1 MAQKNTQRELL
12 KAQKEQEAHKRTR
25 ALLIGIFAI
34 VAAILLI
41 YFLPRLLNASKV
53 SGYANQNGRSVG
65 DPNAPVKVVEFSN
78 FGCSHCRTF
87 ALEKEE
93 QFIKDYVDTG
103 KVYFTFSVFQFNEE
117 DETIK
122 AAEAAYCAGE
132 QNKFFEMHK
141 VLFENSTFSG
151 AFADKSVTSYAKQVG
166 LDVDAFNQCL
176 ESDSQLVNVR
186 ADTQNARDL
195 GVTGTPM
202 FDVNGTIVY
211 STTLEET
218 INTALANAGK

>member
-41 YFLPRLLNASKV
+41 YFLPRLLNTSQV

-87 ALEKEE
+87 ALENEE

-103 KVYFTFSVFQFNEE
+103 KVYFTFSVFQFNE

-122 AAEAAYCAGE
+122 AAEASYCAGE

-151 AFADKSVTSYAKQVG
+151 AFADKSITSYAKQVG
-166 LDVDAFNQCL
+166 LDMTAFNQCL
-176 ESDSQLVNVR
+176 DSDAQLDDVR

-211 STTLEET
+211 STTLNET
-218 INTALANAGK
+218 IDAALAAAGK

>member
-12 KAQKEQEAHKRTR
+12 KAQKEQEARKRTTG
-25 ALLIGIFAI
+25 LLIGALVLV
-34 VAAILLI
+34 VAVLLV
-41 YFLPRLLNASKV
+41 YFLPRLLNTSKV
-53 SGYANQNGRSVG
+53 VGYANQNGRSVG

-93 QFIKDYVDTG
+93 QFVKDYVETG
-103 KVYFTFSVFQFNEE
+103 KVYFTFSVFQFNE
-117 DETIK
+117 DDTIK

-141 VLFENSTFSG
+141 VLFDNSTFAG
-151 AFADKSVTSYAKQVG
+151 AFADNSITSYAKQVG
-166 LDVDAFNQCL
+166 LDMTAFNQCL
-176 ESDSQLVNVR
+176 ASDAQLDDVR
-186 ADTQNARDL
+186 ADTENARNL

-218 INTALANAGK
+218 IDAALAAAGK

>member
-1 MAQKNTQRELL
+1 MAQKNSERELL
-12 KAQKEQEAHKRTR
+12 KAQREREARKRTTG
-25 ALLIGIFAI
+25 LLIGAFVL
-34 VAAILLI
+34 VAAVLLI
-41 YFLPRLLNASKV
+41 YFLPKLLDTSKV

-93 QFIKDYVDTG
+93 QFVKDYVETG
-103 KVYFTFSVFQFNEE
+103 KVYFTYSVFQFTE
-117 DETIK
+117 DLTLN
-122 AAEAAYCAGE
+122 ASEAAYCAGE
-132 QNKFFEMHK
+132 QNRFLEMQK
-141 VLFENSTFSG
+141 ILFENATYPG
-151 AFADKSVTSYAKQVG
+151 AFADSSIASYAEQIG
-166 LDVDAFNQCL
+166 LDMTKFNQCL
-176 ESDSQLVNVR
+176 ESDAQLEAIR
-186 ADTQNARDL
+186 SDTQTAKDL

-218 INTALANAGK
+218 VQAALAAAGY

>member
-12 KAQKEQEAHKRTR
+12 KTQREQEARKRTR
-25 ALLIGIFAI
+25 GLLIGVVVL

-41 YFLPRLLNASKV
+41 YFLPRLLNASQV

-87 ALEKEE
+87 ALENEE

-103 KVYFTFSVFQFNEE
+103 KVYFTFSVFQFNE
-117 DETIK
+117 DETLK

-141 VLFENSTFSG
+141 VLFENSTFAG
-151 AFADKSVTSYAKQVG
+151 AFADSSIASYAKQVG
-166 LDVDAFNQCL
+166 LEVAAFNQCL
-176 ESDSQLVNVR
+176 ESDAQLDDVR
-186 ADTQNARDL
+186 ADTENARNL

-218 INTALANAGK
+218 IDAALAAAGK

>member
-12 KAQKEQEAHKRTR
+12 KAQKEQEARKRTTG
-25 ALLIGIFAI
+25 LLIGALVFV
-34 VAAILLI
+34 VAVLLVD
-41 YFLPRLLNASKV
+41 FLPRLLNTSKV
-53 SGYANQNGRSVG
+53 VGYANQNGRSVG
-65 DPNAPVKVVEFSN
+65 DPDAPVKVVEFSN

-93 QFIKDYVDTG
+93 QFVKDYVETG
-103 KVYFTFSVFQFNEE
+103 KVYFTFSVFQFNE
-117 DETIK
+117 DDTIK

-141 VLFENSTFSG
+141 VLFDNSTFAG
-151 AFADKSVTSYAKQVG
+151 AFADNSITSYAKQVG
-166 LDVDAFNQCL
+166 LDMTVFNQCL
-176 ESDSQLVNVR
+176 ASGAQLDDVR
-186 ADTQNARDL
+186 ADTENARNL

-211 STTLEET
+211 SSTLEET
-218 INTALANAGK
+218 IDAALAAAGK

>member
-1 MAQKNTQRELL
+1 MAQKNTTREAL
-12 KAQKEQEAHKRTR
+12 KAQREQETRKRTTG
-25 ALLIGIFAI
+25 LLIGAL
-34 VAAILLI
+34 VLVVAILMV

-53 SGYANQNGRSVG
+53 SGYANQSGQSVG

-87 ALEKEE
+87 ALETEE

-103 KVYFTFSVFQFNEE
+103 KVYFTFNVFQFNE

-122 AAEAAYCAGE
+122 AAEASYCAGE

-141 VLFENSTFSG
+141 VLFQNATFAG
-151 AFADKSVTSYAKQVG
+151 AFADKSITSYAKQVG
-166 LDVDAFNQCL
+166 LDMTAFNQCL
-176 ESDSQLVNVR
+176 DTDSQLDDVR
-186 ADTQNARDL
+186 ADTENARNL

-211 STTLEET
+211 STTLNET
-218 INTALANAGK
+218 IDAALAAAGN

>member
-1 MAQKNTQRELL
+1 MAQKMTQREIL
-12 KAQKEQEAHKRTR
+12 KVQREQEARKRTTG
-25 ALLIGIFAI
+25 LLIGALVLV
-34 VAAILLI
+34 VAFLMV

-53 SGYANQNGRSVG
+53 SGYANQSGQSVG

-87 ALEKEE
+87 ALETEE
-93 QFIKDYVDTG
+93 QFVKDYVDTG
-103 KVYFTFSVFQFNEE
+103 KVYFTFNVFQFNE

-122 AAEAAYCAGE
+122 AAEASYCAGE

-141 VLFENSTFSG
+141 VLFQNATFAG
-151 AFADKSVTSYAKQVG
+151 AFADNSITSYAKEVG
-166 LDVDAFNQCL
+166 LDMTAFKQCL
-176 ESDSQLVNVR
+176 DTDSQLDDVR
-186 ADTQNARDL
+186 ADTENAKNL

-211 STTLEET
+211 STTLNET
-218 INTALANAGK
+218 INAALAAAGK

>member
-1 MAQKNTQRELL
+1 MAQKNTQRELIR
-12 KAQKEQEAHKRTR
+12 AQKEQEARKRTTG
-25 ALLIGIFAI
+25 LLIGALVLV
-34 VAAILLI
+34 VAVLLV
-41 YFLPRLLNASKV
+41 YFLPRLLNTSKV
-53 SGYANQNGRSVG
+53 AGYANQNGRSVG

-93 QFIKDYVDTG
+93 QFVKDYVETG
-103 KVYFTFSVFQFNEE
+103 KVYFTFSVFQFNE
-117 DETIK
+117 DDTIK

-141 VLFENSTFSG
+141 VLFDNSTFAG
-151 AFADKSVTSYAKQVG
+151 AFADNSITSYAKQVG
-166 LDVDAFNQCL
+166 LDMTAFNQCL
-176 ESDSQLVNVR
+176 ASDAQLDDVR
-186 ADTQNARDL
+186 ADTENARNL

-218 INTALANAGK
+218 IDAALAAAGK

>member
-1 MAQKNTQRELL
+1 MEKKNTQRELL
-12 KAQKEQEAHKRTR
+12 KAQKEQEARKRTTG
-25 ALLIGIFAI
+25 LLIGLVVLI
-34 VAAILLI
+34 AAISLI
-41 YFLPRLLNASKV
+41 YFLPRLLNTSKV
-53 SGYANQNGRSVG
+53 SGYANQDGRSVG

-87 ALEKEE
+87 ALETEE

-103 KVYFTFSVFQFNEE
+103 KVYFTFSVFQFNE

-122 AAEAAYCAGE
+122 AAEASYCAGE

-151 AFADKSVTSYAKQVG
+151 AFADKSITTYAKQVG
-166 LDVDAFNQCL
+166 LDMTAFNQCL
-176 ESDSQLVNVR
+176 DSDAQLDDVR

-211 STTLEET
+211 STTLNET
-218 INTALANAGK
+218 IDAALAAAGK

>member
-1 MAQKNTQRELL
+1 MAQKISQREILR
-12 KAQKEQEAHKRTR
+12 AQREQESRKRLTGLVIG
-25 ALLIGIFAI
+25 ALVL
-34 VAAILLI
+34 VAAILLV
-41 YFLPRLLNASKV
+41 YFLPRLLNTTKV

-93 QFIKDYVDTG
+93 QFVKDYVETG
-103 KVYFTFSVFQFNEE
+103 KVYFTYSVFQFSE
-117 DETIK
+117 DETVK

-132 QNKFFEMHK
+132 QNRFFEMQK
-141 VLFENSTFSG
+141 ILFENSSFAG
-151 AFADKSVTSYAKQVG
+151 AYADNSIASYAKQLG
-166 LDVDAFNQCL
+166 LNTTEFNQCM
-176 ESDSQLVNVR
+176 ESDEQLANVR
-186 ADTQNARDL
+186 ADTEYARNL
-195 GVTGTPM
+195 GITGTPM

-218 INTALANAGK
+218 IDAALAAAGE

>member
-12 KAQKEQEAHKRTR
+12 KAQREEEARKRTIGLVVG
-25 ALLIGIFAI
+25 ALVL
-34 VAAILLI
+34 VAAILVV

-87 ALEKEE
+87 ALETEE
-93 QFIKDYVDTG
+93 QFVKDYVDTG
-103 KVYFTFSVFQFNEE
+103 KVYFTFSVFQFNE

-122 AAEAAYCAGE
+122 AAEASYCAGE
-132 QNKFFEMHK
+132 QNKFFEMHR

-151 AFADKSVTSYAKQVG
+151 AFADNSITSYAKQVG
-166 LDVDAFNQCL
+166 LDMTAFNQCL
-176 ESDSQLVNVR
+176 DSDAQLDDVR
-186 ADTQNARDL
+186 ADTENARNL

-211 STTLEET
+211 SNTLVET
-218 INTALANAGK
+218 VEAALAAAGN

>member
-12 KAQKEQEAHKRTR
+12 RAQKEQEAHKRTR

-41 YFLPRLLNASKV
+41 YFLPRLLNTNKV

-93 QFIKDYVDTG
+93 QFVKDYVETG
-103 KVYFTFSVFQFNEE
+103 KVYFTYSVFQFNE
-117 DETIK
+117 DDTLK
-122 AAEAAYCAGE
+122 ASEAAYCAGE
-132 QNKFFEMHK
+132 QNRFFEMQK
-141 VLFENSTFSG
+141 LLFENSTYSG
-151 AFADKSVTSYAKQVG
+151 AFADSSISSYAKQIG
-166 LDVDAFNQCL
+166 LDMTKFNQCL
-176 ESDSQLVNVR
+176 ESDAQLAAIR
-186 ADTQNARDL
+186 SDTQTAKDL

-218 INTALANAGK
+218 IQAALAAAGD

>member
-1 MAQKNTQRELL
+1 MTQKNTQRELI
-12 KAQKEQEAHKRTR
+12 KAQREQETRKRTTG
-25 ALLIGIFAI
+25 LLIGALVL
-34 VAAILLI
+34 VAAIMLV
-41 YFLPRLLNASKV
+41 YFLPRLLNTSKV
-53 SGYANQNGRSVG
+53 AGYANQNGRSVG

-87 ALEKEE
+87 ALENEE
-93 QFIKDYVDTG
+93 QFVKDYVETG
-103 KVYFTFSVFQFNEE
+103 KVYFTFSVFQFNE

-141 VLFENSTFSG
+141 ILFENSTFSG
-151 AFADKSVTSYAKQVG
+151 AFADNSINSFAKQAG
-166 LDVDAFNQCL
+166 LDMAAFNQCL
-176 ESDSQLVNVR
+176 ETDAQLDDVR

-195 GVTGTPM
+195 GVDGTPM

-218 INTALANAGK
+218 INAALAAAGN